1 MNPTRNKLFVVLLLV
16 VAMIATACGGS
27 EDSSD
32 ANVIVVE
39 GASNASESTTTVGDA
54 ADSTDSDDDATSA
67 EADSS
72 SDSEEAI
79 TQGSEEEQALA
90 FAACMRDEGIDFPD
104 PEVSADGSVDF
115 FGGAGGRDG
124 DGGGFRD
131 DPNFQSAI
139 DACGNL
145 IEGASF
151 LPDADDNAEREDT
164 FLVAAKCLREQGI
177 DVPDPDFS
185 GGGGPGAGGP
195 FGADFDPDDPA
206 TADAIEACQDVFAGL
221 GQGGN

>member
-1 MNPTRNKLFVVLLLV
+1 MNPTRNKLLIVLLLV
-16 VAMIATACGGS
+16 VAMIATACRGS
-27 EDSSD
+27 EDSAD

-39 GASNASESTTTVGDA
+39 GASDASDSTTTIGDVA
-54 ADSTDSDDDATSA
+54 DVADSDSDTTSTEA
-67 EADSS
+67 EAEA
-72 SDSEEAI
+72 SDA
-79 TQGSEEEQALA
+79 QGSEEEQALA

-104 PEVSADGSVDF
+104 PEVGADGSVDF
-115 FGGAGGRDG
+115 FGGGGGRDG

-139 DACGNL
+139 DVCGEL

-151 LPDADDNAEREDT
+151 LPTDDDNAEREDT
-164 FLVAAKCLREQGI
+164 FLIAAECLREQGI

-185 GGGGPGAGGP
+185 AGGPGAGGP

-206 TADAIEACQDVFAGL
+206 TADAIEACQDVFTGL